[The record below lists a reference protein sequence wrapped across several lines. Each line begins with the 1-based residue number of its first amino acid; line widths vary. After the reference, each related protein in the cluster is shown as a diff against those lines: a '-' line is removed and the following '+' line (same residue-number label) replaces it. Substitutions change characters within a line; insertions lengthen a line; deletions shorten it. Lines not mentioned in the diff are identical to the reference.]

1 MNKPSKDCCILVVD
15 DDKKTVAS
23 IKLYLEHDGYQVA
36 VAYDGSQALSD
47 ARLQRPDLVVLDLM
61 LPEISGVD
69 VCRTLRAESSIP
81 IIMLT
86 SRATEEDKLRGL
98 DLGAD
103 DYITKP
109 FSPREL
115 LARIRAVLRRTAQ
128 RDNSSVI
135 RSGDLIIDFKRHEVS
150 VRGKLVQLTPTE
162 FKLLEA
168 LAKAPGRTF
177 TRQELVERALGW
189 DYAGLDRTVDA
200 HVMNLRKKLD
210 DGGAESS
217 RIATVFGVGYK
228 FSAEG
233 RGEDDDS

>member
-36 VAYDGSQALSD
+36 FAYDGSQALSD

-115 LARIRAVLRRTAQ
+115 LARIR
-128 RDNSSVI
+128 
-135 RSGDLIIDFKRHEVS
+135 GC
-150 VRGKLVQLTPTE
+150 
-162 FKLLEA
+162 
-168 LAKAPGRTF
+168 
-177 TRQELVERALGW
+177 
-189 DYAGLDRTVDA
+189 
-200 HVMNLRKKLD
+200 
-210 DGGAESS
+210 
-217 RIATVFGVGYK
+217 
-228 FSAEG
+228 
-233 RGEDDDS
+233 

>member
-1 MNKPSKDCCILVVD
+1 
-15 DDKKTVAS
+15 
-23 IKLYLEHDGYQVA
+23 
-36 VAYDGSQALSD
+36 
-47 ARLQRPDLVVLDLM
+47 M

-115 LARIRAVLRRTAQ
+115 VARIRAVLRRSS
-128 RDNSSVI
+128 RGDNSSAI
-135 RSGDLIIDFKRHEVS
+135 QSGDLVIDLKRHEVR
-150 VRGKLVQLTPTE
+150 VRDKLVQLTPTE

-189 DYAGLDRTVDA
+189 DYSGLDRTVDA
-200 HVMNLRKKLD
+200 HIMNLRKKLD
-210 DGGAESS
+210 DGRTESS

-233 RGEDDDS
+233 RDDDDS

>member
-1 MNKPSKDCCILVVD
+1 VNKRAKDCCVLVVD

-36 VAYDGSQALSD
+36 VAYDGRQALAD

-61 LPEISGVD
+61 LPEISGID
-69 VCRTLRAESSIP
+69 VCRKLRDESSIP

-115 LARIRAVLRRTAQ
+115 VARIRAVLRRSSR
-128 RDNSSVI
+128 RDNSSAI
-135 RSGDLIIDFKRHEVS
+135 QKGDLIIDLKRHEVR
-150 VRGKLVQLTPTE
+150 VRDKLVQLTPTE

-200 HVMNLRKKLD
+200 HIMNLRKKLD
-210 DGGAESS
+210 DGRSESS

-233 RGEDDDS
+233 RDDDDS

>member
-1 MNKPSKDCCILVVD
+1 MNTPAKDRCILVVD

-23 IKLYLEHDGYQVA
+23 IKLYLEHDGYRVA
-36 VAYDGSQALSD
+36 VAYDGRQAL
-47 ARLQRPDLVVLDLM
+47 AGAPLQRPDLIVLDLM
-61 LPEISGVD
+61 LPEIGGVE
-69 VCRTLRAESSIP
+69 VCRTLRSESGIP

-115 LARIRAVLRRTAQ
+115 VARIRAVLRRSSQ
-128 RDNSSVI
+128 GNNSLAI
-135 RSGDLIIDFKRHEVS
+135 QNGDLVIDFKRHEVR
-150 VRGKLVQLTPTE
+150 VGDKLIQLTPTE

-200 HVMNLRKKLD
+200 HIMNLRKKLD
-210 DGGAESS
+210 DGRAESS

-228 FSAEG
+228 FPAEG
-233 RGEDDDS
+233 RDDDDS

>member
-1 MNKPSKDCCILVVD
+1 MNTPAKDCCILVVD

-23 IKLYLEHDGYQVA
+23 IKLYLEHGGYQVA
-36 VAYDGSQALSD
+36 VAYDGRQALAD
-47 ARLQRPDLVVLDLM
+47 ARSHRPDLVVLDLM

-69 VCRTLRAESSIP
+69 VCRKLRSESGIP

-115 LARIRAVLRRTAQ
+115 VARIRAVLRRTAQ
-128 RDNSSVI
+128 RDNSSAI
-135 RSGDLIIDFKRHEVS
+135 QSGDLILDLKRHEVR
-150 VRGKLVQLTPTE
+150 VRGKLAQLTPTE
-162 FKLLEA
+162 FKLLET
-168 LAKAPGRTF
+168 LARAPGRTF
-177 TRQELVERALGW
+177 SRQELVERALGW

-200 HVMNLRKKLD
+200 HIMNLRKKLD
-210 DGGAESS
+210 DGRSESS

-228 FSAEG
+228 FSTEG
-233 RGEDDDS
+233 RDDDDS